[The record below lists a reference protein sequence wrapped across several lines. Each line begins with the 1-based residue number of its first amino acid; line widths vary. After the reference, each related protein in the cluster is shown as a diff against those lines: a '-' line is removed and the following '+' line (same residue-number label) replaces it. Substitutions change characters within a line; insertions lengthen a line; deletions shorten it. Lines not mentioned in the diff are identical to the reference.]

1 MPEGEGGV
9 IRVTYFSPCPVV
21 VELHQAFQMRISTS
35 EWGCLLITGNG
46 GVRDSQ
52 GVGMDDG
59 KNDGL

>member
-1 MPEGEGGV
+1 M

-21 VELHQAFQMRISTS
+21 VELHQAFQMRMSTS
-35 EWGCLLITGNG
+35 EWGCLLIMGNG

-59 KNDGL
+59 ENAGL